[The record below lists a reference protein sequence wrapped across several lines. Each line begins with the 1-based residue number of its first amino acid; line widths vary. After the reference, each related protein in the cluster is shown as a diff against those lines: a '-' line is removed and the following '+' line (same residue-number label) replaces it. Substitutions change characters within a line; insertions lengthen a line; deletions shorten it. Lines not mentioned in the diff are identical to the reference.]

1 MGQAAWQ
8 GIFRSLSQ
16 WSHLA
21 PGGMFAVFVRIS
33 SLLFALD
40 CPSSLSVLI
49 LLVSACVWRTQV
61 MFLGEVEEI
70 LDIIEME
77 QFVKIQRPL
86 FRQIAKCV
94 SSLHFQVCSLSLCAV
109 HGVTCVG
116 ERGSGQ

>member
-1 MGQAAWQ
+1 MEPFSPRGNVCS
-8 GIFRSLSQ
+8 IRMS
-16 WSHLA
+16 
-21 PGGMFAVFVRIS
+21 R
-33 SLLFALD
+33 LLFALD
-40 CPSSLSVLI
+40 LASSLSVLI
-49 LLVSACVWRTQV
+49 LLASSCVWRTQV

-77 QFVKIQRPL
+77 QFVKIQQPL

-94 SSLHFQVCSLSLCAV
+94 SSLHFQVCSLSLCAM